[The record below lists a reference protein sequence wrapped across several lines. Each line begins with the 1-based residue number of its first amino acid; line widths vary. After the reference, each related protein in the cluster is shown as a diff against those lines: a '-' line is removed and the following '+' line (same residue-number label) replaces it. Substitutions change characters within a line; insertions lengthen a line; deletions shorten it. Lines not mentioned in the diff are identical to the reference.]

1 MAPMYPQL
9 PCFIINLTTAYERRA
24 AMSRRLAE
32 QRIDATWIDAVDG
45 RGVDHQALLA
55 RADMQRATRHHGS
68 LKPAEIACVL
78 SHLQVYRRMA
88 AERLPLA
95 LVLEDDVILTDD
107 APTLLASCGT
117 GAIATGLRAGEAAVV
132 LLTHVKRG
140 WRARARPIGTR
151 ELVPIAGPAWLASGY
166 VLTLAA
172 AERLCALHSSV
183 WMAADNWALIRRM
196 TGIHLLAVSPP
207 GAWEASQ
214 AQVSSIGAGSRR
226 QRPARTLWQR
236 LTASWHRNVIRPLFT
251 RCLPDRQGHHDHT

>member
-1 MAPMYPQL
+1 MAPVYPQL
-9 PCFIINLTTAYERRA
+9 PCFIINLTTAHERRV

-45 RGVDHQALLA
+45 QGAQAQALLA
-55 RADMQRATRHHGS
+55 RADMHRATCHHGS

-88 AERLPLA
+88 AERLPMVV
-95 LVLEDDVILTDD
+95 VLEDDVILAND
-107 APTLLASCGT
+107 APTLLATRGA

-140 WRARARPIGTR
+140 WRARARPVGDR
-151 ELVPIAGPAWLASGY
+151 MLVPIAGPAWLASGY

-172 AERLCALHSSV
+172 AERLCTLHSSV
-183 WMAADNWALIRRM
+183 WMAADNWSLIRRV

-207 GAWEASQ
+207 GAWEAPQ
-214 AQVSSIGAGSRR
+214 AQVSSIGAGARR
-226 QRPARTLWQR
+226 QIPARTLWQR
-236 LTASWHRNVIRPLFT
+236 LAASWHRNVIRPLFT
-251 RCLPDRQGHHDHT
+251 RRLPDKQ